1 VSATSGSPRVGVLIL
16 KQETATFSPTTTNL
30 TDFVRASGDDL
41 DRMLIGTRTE
51 YAGAAVELGKLGAS
65 VVPGPGAWAL
75 SGGPVDDR
83 ALAELVDTALVWV
96 REARPLDAMLL
107 ILHGAMAS
115 DTEFDPEG
123 LLIGEVR
130 GLVGHVPVVATLD
143 LHAVLTERMVSG
155 ADALVPFHTYPH
167 TDHYETGTRAARVIG
182 RLLGRDPPASRTVVV
197 RLPMLAR
204 GDELLTDGGLLGE
217 AIARCQALEARPDVL
232 EAGVLIGS
240 PHCDVPDLAS
250 NVLVTTLGGAVGPE
264 EEALAIGRSLWSA
277 REHFRARLWAVEE
290 AIDLAAR
297 HPGQTVLSDGAD
309 ATSSGAPGDS
319 NHILAQLVE
328 RRIGRS
334 ALVPIVDAPAAR
346 QAHALGVGASAVFRL
361 GGSIDRVR
369 HEPIDVEATVT
380 TLGDG
385 RFDYEDGTPGSAGA
399 TAVLRTGDVTVLVTE
414 RPVWVVGRKV
424 FLGNGVD
431 PAEFDLVVVKS
442 PNGYRTYYDQPGTQL
457 LSVDA
462 PGCTSAD
469 LPSLAYRRCRRPI
482 WPLDPMPDD
491 LPIDVSM
498 ASSAR

>member
-1 VSATSGSPRVGVLIL
+1 VRASGSPRVGVLIL
-16 KQETATFSPTTTNL
+16 KQESATFSPTTTTL
-30 TDFVRASGDDL
+30 TDFTRASGDAL
-41 DRMLIGTRTE
+41 DRMLTGTQTE
-51 YAGAAVELGKLGAS
+51 YAGAAVELRNLGAN

-75 SGGPVDDR
+75 SGGPVDDQT
-83 ALAELVDTALVWV
+83 LAELIDAALAWV
-96 REARPLDAMLL
+96 REVRPLDAVLL

-123 LLIGEVR
+123 LLIGEVGR
-130 GLVGHVPVVATLD
+130 LVGQVPVVATLD
-143 LHAVLTERMVSG
+143 LHAVITERMVRSAG
-155 ADALVPFHTYPH
+155 ALVPFHTYPH
-167 TDHYETGTRAARVIG
+167 TDHYETGRRAARVIA
-182 RLLGRDPPASRTVVV
+182 RLLRPDRPTRRTVVV

-217 AIARCQALEARPDVL
+217 AISRCQALEASPDVL
-232 EAGVLIGS
+232 AAGVLIGS

-250 NVLVTTLGGAVGPE
+250 NVLVTTLEGAAGPE
-264 EEALAIGRSLWSA
+264 DEALAIARSLWME
-277 REHFRARLWAVEE
+277 RERFRARLWAVEE
-290 AIDLAAR
+290 AIDRAAR
-297 HPGQTVLSDGAD
+297 HLGPTVLSDGAD

-319 NHILAQLVE
+319 NHILARLIE
-328 RRIGRS
+328 NRIDRS

-346 QAHALGVGASAVFRL
+346 RAHALGVGERAVFRL

-369 HEPIDVEATVT
+369 HEPIEVQATVT

-385 RFDYEDGTPGSAGA
+385 HFDYEDGTPGSAGA
-399 TAVLRTGDVTVLVTE
+399 TAVLRTGDVAILVTE

-424 FLGNGVD
+424 FLGNGID
-431 PAEFDLVVVKS
+431 PAEFDVVVVKS

-469 LPSLAYRRCRRPI
+469 LSSLPYRRCRRPI

-491 LPIDVSM
+491 LPIDVS
-498 ASSAR
+498 AVGPAR